1 MKLQYL
7 KITSPFKNIN
17 GIEIKFST
25 SQGRTVIVGQNGT
38 GKSNIIEALVHI
50 FKQLE
55 SGLPPRFSY
64 QLKYKIGEGDV
75 ETWLDISADKDITD
89 TKAQYQIQYQEYLNG
104 KPATKWLPVAIT
116 KVKRDRAGL
125 SRFLPRNVFAYY
137 SGPSDRLESLFYQA
151 RKTFYLDVIQDGAD
165 FRDNIRPFFYAK
177 PFHSQFALLALFAA
191 RGFPK
196 ALRFLEK
203 ELCISSFESA
213 TFVLK
218 KPDWGSN
225 DATDF
230 WGASGAIREFLEL
243 IKQHCIGPIET
254 QEPIPGQLSKRV
266 KNRTVVSYF
275 LPHKKQLDLFTKN
288 MRPDVFFKFLEAS
301 YLSGILERVKV
312 EVKQTKS
319 HQNVEFTQLSEGEQ
333 QLLTIVGL
341 LQFTAKQDALFL
353 LDEPDTHLNPNW
365 AAKYHRFL
373 DIFVPDEFRSHIVM
387 TTHHPL
393 SIAELEKEQIQVV
406 KRDENTQQ
414 VSVSTPDKSPRGMNV
429 NGILTSDMFGLL
441 TTLDNET
448 QALIR
453 ERKKL
458 VVEEN
463 DPERLNELNTQL
475 EQLGYGY
482 IHPDEDYRQF
492 LIARSKY
499 LEYGQEVASVEA
511 RKQMIKNILKDM
523 KVSPDEIR

>member
-1 MKLQYL
+1 MKLQYF
-7 KITSPFKNIN
+7 KISSPFKNIN
-17 GIEIKFST
+17 GIEIEFSKT
-25 SQGRTVIVGQNGT
+25 EGRTVIVGQNGT
-38 GKSNIIEALVHI
+38 GKSNIIEALVHV
-50 FKQLE
+50 FKQLDL
-55 SGLPPRFSY
+55 GIPPDFSY

-75 ETWLDISADKDITD
+75 ETWLDIIVNMDEEIPYTIK
-89 TKAQYQIQYQEYLNG
+89 YQEHLNG
-104 KPATKWLPVAIT
+104 KPTSEWLDIAIN
-116 KVKRDRAGL
+116 KVKRNAAGL

-137 SGPSDRLESLFYQA
+137 SGPSDRLESLFYDS
-151 RKTFYLDVIQDGAD
+151 RRSFYLDVIKDDVD
-165 FRDNIRPFFYAK
+165 FRDNIRSFFYAK
-177 PFHSQFALLALFAA
+177 AFHSQFALLALFAA
-191 RGFPK
+191 RGFPHAMK
-196 ALRFLEK
+196 FLEK
-203 ELCISSFESA
+203 ELFISSFVSA

-218 KPDWGSN
+218 KPDEWGSN
-225 DATDF
+225 DASDF
-230 WGASGAIREFLEL
+230 WGANGGIREFLDL

-254 QEPIPGQLSKRV
+254 QEPIPGQLTRRI

-275 LPHKKQLDLFTKN
+275 IPDKATLDTFSKD
-288 MRPDVFFKFLEAS
+288 MRPDVFFKFLEAA
-301 YLSGILERVKV
+301 YLSGVLERVNI

-319 HQNVEFTQLSEGEQ
+319 NQTVEFSQLSEGEQ
-333 QLLTIVGL
+333 QLLTIFGL

-373 DIFVPDEFRSHIVM
+373 EIFVPTEFKSHIVM

-393 SIAELEKEQIQVV
+393 SIAELKQEQIQVV
-406 KRDENTQQ
+406 KRNENTQT
-414 VSVSTPDKSPRGMNV
+414 VSVSIPDKSPSGMNV

-458 VVEEN
+458 IVEES
-463 DPERLNELNTQL
+463 DSERLNELNASL

-499 LEYGQEVASVEA
+499 LEYGKEVASVEA
-511 RKQMIKNILKDM
+511 RKQMIKSILKDLGI
-523 KVSPDEIR
+523 SSNEAH